1 MTGRRWNPRAH
12 TVAIIDA
19 ARRIID
25 NALAA
30 GYRFT
35 LRRVFYKLVSVNAI
49 PNTERAYKNLSV
61 TLDRARW
68 EGLLPPNALGDLG
81 RVIAERPAWL
91 SPEHFGASVLPQYR
105 TNWWRNANPKVEL
118 WAEKQA
124 VSGILEPVAREY
136 GIPYLAMRGFGSF
149 TAVYRATQRTNGT
162 PARIIYV
169 GDFDP
174 SGVEMDNDLNSRLSR
189 MGADARIVR
198 VALTRDQVDDYDLL
212 PPPTKRRDSRAKHWP
227 HEGSW
232 ELDALDEDIL
242 VGLVREAIEDRL
254 PSDYHDLQAEDAAH
268 RETMMERFAA

>member
-1 MTGRRWNPRAH
+1 MTQQGWKPRAH

-19 ARRIID
+19 ARQILD
-25 NALAA
+25 NALRA

-35 LRRVFYKLVSVNAI
+35 LRRVYYKLVSVNAI
-49 PNTERAYKNLSV
+49 QNTERAYKNLSV

-68 EGLLPPNALGDLG
+68 EGFLPPDSLDDLG
-81 RVIAERPAWL
+81 RVISKRPAWL
-91 SPEHFGASVLPQYR
+91 SPQHFGDSVLPQYR
-105 TNWWRNANPKVEL
+105 TNWWRNANPRVEL

-149 TAVYRATQRTNGT
+149 TAVYRATQRMNGT
-162 PARIIYV
+162 PAQIVYV

-174 SGVEMDNDLNSRLSR
+174 SGVEMDHDLDSRLFR
-189 MGADARIVR
+189 MGAEAKIVR
-198 VALTRDQVDDYDLL
+198 VALTREQVDDYDLL
-212 PPPTKRRDSRAKHWP
+212 PQPTKRRDSRAKNWP

-242 VGLVREAIEDRL
+242 CRSSPG
-254 PSDYHDLQAEDAAH
+254 SD
-268 RETMMERFAA
+268 